1 VTELLEA
8 AMLAAERLP
17 ESEQD
22 DLAGRILADVEGRD
36 EREPDEWGAEPA
48 AQVG

>member
-8 AMLAAERLP
+8 AMAAAERLP
-17 ESEQD
+17 EVDQD
-22 DLAGRILADVEGRD
+22 ELAVRILADVATD